1 MDDPDIP
8 PPPQPPPDTLVFSG
22 GGPDGFA
29 FIGCLRHL
37 EANAMMSR
45 VRTIVGCSAG
55 SIIALFVALGMNSI
69 EIEAWATRGVEDR
82 SLCDVDIEGILSL
95 VERLGIDDG
104 ERVMASV
111 RSVVA
116 VRLSKIAPR
125 LCAASKG
132 AAAGD
137 PTFLEL
143 AKATGRD
150 LVLCVSNLE
159 MGDRELLS
167 VDTAPDVSVS
177 LAVRMSISVPM
188 LFTPVRAKLRADGPT
203 CTYVDGGLFDFCPV
217 AHIVTSKS
225 ATATVAFRVS
235 LGESSASEHND
246 VPLTMS
252 TYCALIARAI
262 LMRSSHT
269 SHPTSCTCTNSGADV
284 DACARALANSGAD
297 AGGTRVLKH
306 SKNPTLTR
314 VRTVDIPSLMLQP
327 PDVSGIAVSFDVAS
341 MSLEVNA
348 EGIERYVR
356 HGMACA
362 SRALEGDIPCM
373 CCGVQHTT

>member
-1 MDDPDIP
+1 MDEPDIP

-55 SIIALFVALGMNSI
+55 SIIALFVALGMTSI
-69 EIEAWATRGVEDR
+69 EIETWATRGVEDR

-104 ERVMASV
+104 EHVMASV

-116 VRLSKIAPR
+116 ERLCKIAPR
-125 LCAASKG
+125 LCATSKG

-150 LVLCVSNLE
+150 LVVCVSNLE

-217 AHIVTSKS
+217 AHIVSSKS

-235 LGESSASEHND
+235 LGESTVPSGNEQNHGDA
-246 VPLTMS
+246 PLTMS
-252 TYCALIARAI
+252 AYCALIARAI

-269 SHPTSCTCTNSGADV
+269 SHPDAAATCTNRYADV
-284 DACARALANSGAD
+284 DTYACAYAD
-297 AGGTRVLKH
+297 TGGNRTLKH
-306 SKNPTLTR
+306 STNPTLAR

-327 PDVSGIAVSFDVAS
+327 PDVSGVANAVSFDVAS

-362 SRALEGDIPCM
+362 SRALASGSS
-373 CCGVQHTT
+373 